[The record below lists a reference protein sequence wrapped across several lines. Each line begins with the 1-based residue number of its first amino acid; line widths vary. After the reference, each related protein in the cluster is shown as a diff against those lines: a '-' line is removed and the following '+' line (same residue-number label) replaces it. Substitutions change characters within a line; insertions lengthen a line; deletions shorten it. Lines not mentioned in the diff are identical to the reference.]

1 MTERENDEKWMRRC
15 LDLARCGRYGAPP
28 NPMVGAVIVHDGRIL
43 GEGYHARCGEA
54 HAEVNAVRAV
64 READKALLSA
74 STLYVSLEPC
84 AHYGRTPP
92 CAELIARLGI
102 RRVVVGCVDPFARV
116 QGRGIAMLREAGCD
130 VTVGVLEAECRELNR
145 RFITCQTHHR
155 PYITLKWAQSADG
168 FLDRR
173 RTGGQPVALST
184 PRTLM
189 AVHRLRAQSGAILV
203 GHATLRLDRPRLDVR
218 HWSGPA
224 PLRLVLGRV
233 APDELPEG
241 FEAFADRD
249 AMLAELYR
257 RGVQTLLVEG
267 GARTLQSFIA
277 DGLWDEARVELAPQ
291 TLGDGVAA
299 PAMPAGAL
307 RRMET
312 HFGRPVVWYRRAESL
327 L

>member
-1 MTERENDEKWMRRC
+1 MTQQENDEKWMRRC

-28 NPMVGAVIVHDGRIL
+28 NPMVGAVIVYGGRIL

-54 HAEVNAVRAV
+54 HAEVAAVRAV
-64 READKALLSA
+64 READKALLPA

-145 RFITCQTHHR
+145 RFITCQTHRR
-155 PYITLKWAQSADG
+155 PYVTLKWAQSADG

-173 RTGGQPVALST
+173 RTGGQAAALSS

-218 HWSGPA
+218 HWAGPA

-233 APDELPEG
+233 EPDELPEG

-249 AMLAELYR
+249 AMLSELYR

-277 DGLWDEARVELAPQ
+277 DGLWDEARVELASQ
-291 TLGDGVAA
+291 LLGDGVAA
-299 PAMPAGAL
+299 PAMPAGTL
-307 RRMET
+307 RRVET

>member
-1 MTERENDEKWMRRC
+1 MTQQENDEKWMRRC

-28 NPMVGAVIVHDGRIL
+28 NPMVGAVIVYGGRIL

-54 HAEVNAVRAV
+54 HAEVAAVRAV
-64 READKALLSA
+64 READKALLPA

-84 AHYGRTPP
+84 AHYGRTSP

-145 RFITCQTHHR
+145 RFITCQTHRR
-155 PYITLKWAQSADG
+155 PYVTLKWAQSADG

-173 RTGGQPVALST
+173 RTGGQAAALST

-203 GHATLRLDRPRLDVR
+203 GHTTLRLDRPRLDVR
-218 HWSGPA
+218 HWAGPA

-233 APDELPEG
+233 EPDELPEG

-277 DGLWDEARVELAPQ
+277 DGLWDEARVELASQ
-291 TLGDGVAA
+291 LLGDGVAA
-299 PAMPAGAL
+299 PAMPAGTL
-307 RRMET
+307 RRVET

>member
-28 NPMVGAVIVHDGRIL
+28 NPMVGAVIVYGGRIL

-54 HAEVNAVRAV
+54 HAEVAAVRAV
-64 READKALLSA
+64 READKALLPA

-102 RRVVVGCVDPFARV
+102 GRVVVGCVDPFARV
-116 QGRGIAMLREAGCD
+116 RGRGIAMLREAGCD

-145 RFITCQTHHR
+145 RFITCQTHRR
-155 PYITLKWAQSADG
+155 PYVMLKWAQSADG

-218 HWSGPA
+218 HWAGPA

-233 APDELPEG
+233 EPDELPEG

-249 AMLAELYR
+249 AMLSELYR

-277 DGLWDEARVELAPQ
+277 DGLWDEARVELASQ
-291 TLGDGVAA
+291 LLGDGVAA
-299 PAMPAGAL
+299 PAMPAGTL
-307 RRMET
+307 RRVET